1 MGTWAD
7 SDVDV
12 RKGKE
17 EEKISIRDYSIDQ
30 NYLQN
35 VGLKLVAGKN
45 FPPSAANDRE
55 QFVILNET
63 ALHIFKFGAPSE
75 AIGQQLFLG
84 DSTPVEII
92 GVVKDF
98 NFRPLT
104 YEIGPLV
111 LRYRPSA
118 FQYLNVKISESDI
131 SGTLSYIDDVW
142 KKFDKTH
149 PLNFQFFEEQV
160 RESYREFR
168 VTMIVLG
175 FVGFLAITVACLGL
189 LGMAIFTAESKIKEI
204 GIRKVFGAGV
214 GDIVLLL
221 SRGFLLLIGLA
232 ILLALPISY
241 VLGNAFLEQF
251 AYRID
256 IGINTLGFGILL
268 ILILSLLTIC
278 SQTVRAALANPVK
291 SLRNE

>member
-1 MGTWAD
+1 
-7 SDVDV
+7 
-12 RKGKE
+12 
-17 EEKISIRDYSIDQ
+17 
-30 NYLQN
+30 
-35 VGLKLVAGKN
+35 
-45 FPPSAANDRE
+45 
-55 QFVILNET
+55 VILNET